1 MSLVFHLLLLVL
13 LPVAW
18 WWWWCS
24 PRLPADP
31 ILWGRKA
38 AATAAWALKY
48 AIREAAIMWWWSAL
62 NGVEVYKDGVTA
74 ETAAP
79 LCLSRSE
86 LLLRP
91 SSSWIANGDRW
102 GSVCEELVVL
112 LRLSAPGALTWIVV
126 SGRGMVAVSRFIIRK
141 LATGVVCGFFSFS
154 LFTSWMGCLFFTL
167 QTHDFTRGWGRNRD
181 ECTCMEQRFCFN
193 ANSNS
198 FHDTHGLLITHCFP
212 LRQFYTW
219 TPFLV
224 VIAHVFIQPVPTA
237 NLGNYNFPSRNNF
250 LL

>member
-141 LATGVVCGFFSFS
+141 LATGLVCGFFSLS
-154 LFTSWMGCLFFTL
+154 LSSPPEWVAYSSHYKHMILHVDGV
-167 QTHDFTRGWGRNRD
+167 GIV
-181 ECTCMEQRFCFN
+181 M
-193 ANSNS
+193 S
-198 FHDTHGLLITHCFP
+198 
-212 LRQFYTW
+212 
-219 TPFLV
+219 
-224 VIAHVFIQPVPTA
+224 AHVWSSAFVLMRIQTLSTTHTDYWLHTVFPYDNFI
-237 NLGNYNFPSRNNF
+237 LGHLS
-250 LL
+250 